1 MSIIGIAI
9 APRRVTVF
17 FDHQKAPSTGADQQR
32 IAREID
38 NAMALAPF
46 DFANEVQDAFPVA
59 A

>member
-1 MSIIGIAI
+1 MSVMHLTV

-17 FDHQKAPSTGADQQR
+17 FDHHKAPSTAADQRR

-38 NAMALAPF
+38 NAMALAPCA
-46 DFANEVQDAFPVA
+46 FADEVQDAHPLA

>member
-1 MSIIGIAI
+1 MSMIDITI

-17 FDHQKAPSTGADQQR
+17 FDHHKAPSTAGDQRR

-38 NAMALAPF
+38 NAMALAPYA
-46 DFANEVQDAFPVA
+46 FADEVQDAFPLA

>member
-1 MSIIGIAI
+1 MSMIDIAV

-17 FDHQKAPSTGADQQR
+17 FDHHKAASTAADQRR

-38 NAMALAPF
+38 NAMALAPCAF
-46 DFANEVQDAFPVA
+46 VDEVQDAFPLA